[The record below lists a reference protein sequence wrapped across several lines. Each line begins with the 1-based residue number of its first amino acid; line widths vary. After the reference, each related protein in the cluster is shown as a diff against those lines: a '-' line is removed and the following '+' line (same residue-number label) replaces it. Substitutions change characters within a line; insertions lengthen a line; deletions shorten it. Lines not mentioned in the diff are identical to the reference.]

1 MARTGVETSLTEL
14 AARIAAAADRARGS
28 GRFVLGIAG
37 PPGAGKSTLA
47 RGVRDELNIHAGAR
61 IAEVAPMDGFH
72 LTNDRLRE
80 AGKLARKGEPDTFDI
95 AGYLATLRRVRE
107 TAPGQQVPW
116 PTYSRELHEPVPG
129 GVVFDQHTIVV
140 TEGNYLLL
148 DTGEWAA
155 VRPLLDQSWYLDVPR
170 PIIEKRLVRR
180 HIRGGRTAADAKTKV
195 EHSDLSNAR
204 LVERTRFTADLVLR
218 KSGRG
223 YRID

>member
-14 AARIAAAADRARGS
+14 AARVAAAAGSRASG

-61 IAEVAPMDGFH
+61 IAEIAPMDGFH
-72 LTNDRLRE
+72 LTNAQLRE
-80 AGKLARKGEPDTFDI
+80 AGKLAHKGEPDTFDV
-95 AGYLATLRRVRE
+95 AGYLALLRTVRE
-107 TAPGQQVPW
+107 TEPGQQVPW

-129 GVVFDQHTIVV
+129 GVIFDRQTIVV

-148 DTGEWAA
+148 DSGEWAA
-155 VRPLLDQSWYLDVPR
+155 VRPLLDQTWYLDVPR

-180 HIRGGRTAADAKTKV
+180 HIRGGRTAEDAKTKV
-195 EHSDLSNAR
+195 EHSDLRNAR
-204 LVERTRFTADLVLR
+204 LVERNRFTADLVLR